1 MRIKRE
7 QIISW
12 ANEVLEGT
20 DRFVVE
26 VLVKNRDTILVFLDA
41 DTSVSID
48 DCVMVSRAIEGK
60 LDREEHDFELR
71 VSSAGAD
78 QPFRLLRQYRKNIGR
93 SLEVILMNESVITG
107 KLTEVTERSISLET
121 FKAKKQ
127 NKIKSEVAGETMHI
141 PVSELKESKVII
153 SFH

>member
-1 MRIKRE
+1 MIKRE
-7 QIISW
+7 QIIAW

-26 VLVKNRDTILVFLDA
+26 VLIKNRDTILVFLDA
-41 DTSVSID
+41 DTSVAIE
-48 DCVMVSRAIEGK
+48 DCVLVSRTIEGK

-78 QPFRLLRQYRKNIGR
+78 QPFKMLRQYKKNIGR
-93 SLEVILMNESVITG
+93 SLECTLKNESVITG
-107 KLTEVTERSISLET
+107 KLTAVSDRSISLET

-127 NKIKSEVAGETMHI
+127 NKIKTEVAGEAMQI
-141 PVSELKESKVII
+141 PVNEIKESKVII